1 MSDGERDDAA
11 VTKVAEEEEEEE
23 QHCARSGGARTPTTS
38 TDDKSPVPSASR
50 EGGSAWKAEDL
61 SQENPE
67 SQRDDWSMPSR
78 LRAST
83 SPVGYERERSSHYDA
98 SGRRRRNSL
107 DVDTAAYEPSDLR
120 LTSSRARDGSG
131 SEGRREESPIAQKSS
146 SIRCSSREGNSNSP
160 LPHHYHHHH
169 QQQQM
174 KMQQTSPLAATTGPI
189 LRHRSIDDEELDGEE
204 DMHDDDNDGGSLPS
218 PTGRSVHSSPPS
230 HQLEIK
236 TQRPLGLLAQHG
248 LVAKASSSSS
258 SSTSFLHLPD
268 ASKLQQ
274 QQSQLAPST
283 FIDYAAQY
291 QSLLNARNNAVGPA
305 TSLPPPPR
313 SASPQSSMHHWT
325 FEEQFKQVSDGLLI
339 YTYAWYR
346 FHTMSKFYYDYRI
359 LLLLLHY
366 LNNVIMKTKVS
377 YMCI

>member
-11 VTKVAEEEEEEE
+11 VTKVAEEEEEE

-50 EGGSAWKAEDL
+50 EGSSAWKAEDL
-61 SQENPE
+61 SQEHHGSPRN
-67 SQRDDWSMPSR
+67 DWSMPLR
-78 LRAST
+78 NRAST
-83 SPVGYERERSSHYDA
+83 SPVGYEHERSSHYDA
-98 SGRRRRNSL
+98 SDRRRRSSL

-120 LTSSRARDGSG
+120 LTSSRARDGSS
-131 SEGRREESPIAQKSS
+131 SEGRREESPIAHKSS
-146 SIRCSSREGNSNSP
+146 SIRCSSREGNSDSP
-160 LPHHYHHHH
+160 LSHHYHHHH
-169 QQQQM
+169 QQQM
-174 KMQQTSPLAATTGPI
+174 KIQQTSPLAATTGPI

-218 PTGRSVHSSPPS
+218 PTERSLHSSPPS

-258 SSTSFLHLPD
+258 STASFLHLSD

-291 QSLLNARNNAVGPA
+291 QSLLNARNNAAGPA

-339 YTYAWYR
+339 YIL
-346 FHTMSKFYYDYRI
+346 MSRKDFTRCLNSITITGLYY
-359 LLLLLHY
+359 
-366 LNNVIMKTKVS
+366 
-377 YMCI
+377 C